1 MRQIRIG
8 NYKFCN
14 YRRNIEIVLLIHNVR
29 ESISRMCLIFSTD
42 EFCGAAIL
50 FDFLCLHL
58 FLYFCN
64 LIELFFSPP
73 MLKPYIRLVS
83 FHDRKF
89 FMSMQ
94 PQISAKNYLLN
105 WHIFLLQSIT
115 VSLRP
120 STAYFMITKKFLF
133 IPAQNNFCNLR

>member
-8 NYKFCN
+8 NCKFCN
-14 YRRNIEIVLLIHNVR
+14 YRRNIEIVLLIHKVI

-50 FDFLCLHL
+50 FDLFCLRL

-64 LIELFFSPP
+64 FIEPFFHQQCWNH
-73 MLKPYIRLVS
+73 IRLVS
-83 FHDRKF
+83 FHDSKF

-133 IPAQNNFCNLR
+133 IPAQNNFCNLK